1 MAKVSKEQQWRME
14 GFAYAIS
21 KLEAGATLED
31 LKKEAKVR
39 GAYGIP
45 INLSKAEIDRFGEK
59 VKTYV
64 IRTLI
69 IMSCNTLQDEFDFGR
84 KRIQRFMDRFQ
95 EKSSA
100 MKYGYVTW
108 LEMSAQMSKELG
120 IQFEL
125 LD

>member
-1 MAKVSKEQQWRME
+1 MAKISKEQQWRME

-64 IRTLI
+64 IRTLLL
-69 IMSCNTLQDEFDFGR
+69 MCCNVLQDEFEFGK
-84 KRIQRFMDRFQ
+84 KRISRFMDRF
-95 EKSSA
+95 ESKTSA

-108 LEMSAQMSKELG
+108 LDMSTHMSKELG
-120 IQFEL
+120 IQFEF